1 MIKEFNN
8 ETQAKAIADSLG
20 LFMTKYRGVYL
31 VGNSKGEML
40 AKYNIGFHSKENVF
54 YDKEL
59 FEADASDFLVIKDK
73 NIVDAS
79 SIEIPYN
86 LKKCVCMFC
95 KCLSLEIPPIIPD
108 RVKVCSFM
116 FENCTSLVTPPILP
130 NGVQECRYMFYNCTS
145 LRKAPIVP
153 EGVKVCSFMFENC
166 VSLSTPTNIPESVES
181 CRYMFSGCTSLETPP
196 KIPESIKDC
205 RGIFSGCES
214 LKECPHFPE
223 ICDTYVAL
231 RGTPFDKKQ

>member
-8 ETQAKAIADSLG
+8 ELQAKALADSLG
-20 LFMTKYRGVYL
+20 LLMTKYRGVYL

-59 FEADASDFLVIKDK
+59 FEADASGFLVIKNK

-79 SIEIPYN
+79 LIELPYGIKN
-86 LKKCVCMFC
+86 CVRMF
-95 KCLSLEIPPIIPD
+95 
-108 RVKVCSFM
+108 M
-116 FENCTSLVTPPILP
+116 NCTSLVTPPILP